1 MRADSLRRLSF
12 LTLRYILLY
21 AILIAVGIFFMI
33 PFAWMMSTS
42 LKQPSQIWIH
52 PPKWIPE
59 PIVWSNFP
67 RALKM
72 MKFMLQLK
80 NTLTYSGITIVGVVL
95 SCSLVAY
102 GFARFEFPGRD
113 FLFLLMISTI
123 MIPPQVTIIPTFILF
138 TLLRWT
144 NSLKPLI
151 IPAFFGVP
159 FFIFLLRQFFMTI
172 PRDLDEAAIID
183 GSGYFRIYWQIILP
197 LSKPAIAAIVIFQFV
212 GTWNDFFG
220 PLVYLNDE
228 SKYTLSIGLR
238 AFQGVYST
246 EWALLMAASIVVV
259 MPCLLIYFFAQKYFI
274 QGVVF
279 SGIRG

>member
-1 MRADSLRRLSF
+1 
-12 LTLRYILLY
+12 
-21 AILIAVGIFFMI
+21 
-33 PFAWMMSTS
+33 
-42 LKQPSQIWIH
+42 
-52 PPKWIPE
+52 
-59 PIVWSNFP
+59 
-67 RALKM
+67 
-72 MKFMLQLK
+72 
-80 NTLTYSGITIVGVVL
+80 
-95 SCSLVAY
+95 
-102 GFARFEFPGRD
+102 
-113 FLFLLMISTI
+113 
-123 MIPPQVTIIPTFILF
+123 
-138 TLLRWT
+138 
-144 NSLKPLI
+144 
-151 IPAFFGVP
+151 
-159 FFIFLLRQFFMTI
+159 MTI

-228 SKYTLSIGLR
+228 SKYTLSIGLA
-238 AFQGVYST
+238 AFRGVYAT

>member
-1 MRADSLRRLSF
+1 MRSSSLRRLSF

-33 PFAWMMSTS
+33 PFGWMMSTS

-59 PIVWSNFP
+59 PIVWGNFP

-80 NTLTYSGITIVGVVL
+80 NTLIYSGITIVGVVL

-144 NSLKPLI
+144 NSLRPLI